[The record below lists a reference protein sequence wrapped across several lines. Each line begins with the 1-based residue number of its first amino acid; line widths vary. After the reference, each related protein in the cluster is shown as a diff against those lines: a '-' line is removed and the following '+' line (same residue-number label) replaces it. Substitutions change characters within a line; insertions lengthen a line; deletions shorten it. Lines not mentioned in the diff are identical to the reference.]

1 MKRIAIL
8 AFSEQGYELAE
19 QLAEA
24 LRAGTCEEQGAAEAG
39 AVQAG
44 DLQCEAFR
52 SGQPEGAMEWTAKH
66 FPAEDALIYVGACG
80 IAVRAIAPHV
90 KDKTKDP
97 AVCVMD
103 ERGMHVI
110 SVLSGHLGG
119 ANDLTRRIAKL
130 TGADPVI
137 TTATDV
143 NAVFAVDEWSKRQN
157 CALIE
162 KERIVRISGAL
173 LAGQEICVKSDWD
186 IAGEIPQGIRLAAPG
201 CDAGMD
207 SDAAASV
214 AACAGGAVAASAAA
228 KADILLT
235 LRDRGEDA
243 LHLIPR
249 ICVLGIGCRRG
260 TSAEV
265 LEERLQAFLK
275 ETGIREEAIRSAA
288 TIDLK
293 KDEEGLLEFAERHG
307 WPLQIYTAEELAGT
321 EGDFTPSEF
330 VSQVTGV
337 DNVCERSAVCAAGG
351 VRSGECAES
360 EKRAAG
366 GRLIERKFA
375 GGGVT
380 FALAAE
386 EYEPDWEW
394 KE

>member
-19 QLAEA
+19 QLGEA
-24 LRAGTCEEQGAAEAG
+24 LSAGTCEEPGAAEAG
-39 AVQAG
+39 SEQAR
-44 DLQCEAFR
+44 DVQCEAFR
-52 SGQPEGAMEWTAKH
+52 SGQPDGVMEWTAKH
-66 FPAEDALIYVGACG
+66 FLEEDALIYVGACG

-173 LAGQEICVKSDWD
+173 LAGKEICVKSDWE
-186 IAGEIPQGIRLAAPG
+186 IAGGIPQGIRLAPPG
-201 CDAGMD
+201 DSAAAASEDRAATDVD
-207 SDAAASV
+207 SDAAEEV
-214 AACAGGAVAASAAA
+214 
-228 KADILLT
+228 ILLT

-293 KDEEGLLEFAERHG
+293 KDEAGLLEFVEKHG
-307 WPLQIYTAEELAGT
+307 WSLQVYTAEELAGV

-360 EKRAAG
+360 EKRSAASG
-366 GRLIERKFA
+366 TLIERKFA